1 MREAYRLRRDAAW
14 AAMGRAGLRGCR
26 SSGTLYQLI
35 DVSGAGM
42 PSLEFSLRL
51 LEECGVT
58 VAPGSVFGPLGEG
71 FVRISFA
78 ASTEAI
84 EEGIARIGRAV
95 QSWGSTPG

>member
-1 MREAYRLRRDAAW
+1 MGCDGPGRPSGLPLVRDP
-14 AAMGRAGLRGCR
+14 
-26 SSGTLYQLI
+26 YQLI

-95 QSWGSTPG
+95 QSWG

>member
-1 MREAYRLRRDAAW
+1 
-14 AAMGRAGLRGCR
+14 MGRAGLRGCR